1 MRKIM
6 IGEQNIEQLGKEEQ
20 LSKDARKLLKEIES
34 SVRNEDPMLRGI
46 RMWSL
51 LNKDNIYS

>member
-1 MRKIM
+1 M
-6 IGEQNIEQLGKEEQ
+6 IDEQNIEQLGKEEQ

-46 RMWSL
+46 RVWLL
-51 LNKDNIYS
+51 LNKDNIYH